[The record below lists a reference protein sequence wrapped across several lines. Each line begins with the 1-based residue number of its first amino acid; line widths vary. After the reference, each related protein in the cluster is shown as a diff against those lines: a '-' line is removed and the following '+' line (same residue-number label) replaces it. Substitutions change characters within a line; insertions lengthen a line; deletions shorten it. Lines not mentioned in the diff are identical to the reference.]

1 MADQE
6 SSLNGTAGPLHTL
19 LDRSRAFVATI
30 MDLASLQGELVVED
44 AHQAQVHLKQALA
57 MGVVGAICALAAV
70 PLFAAALVD
79 ALRTFADWS
88 LWSSCLA
95 VAALLTVLAVV
106 FVGVAWKRATR
117 AAESFAT
124 TRREAKAN
132 FLWLRETMSRTN

>member
-1 MADQE
+1 
-6 SSLNGTAGPLHTL
+6 
-19 LDRSRAFVATI
+19 
-30 MDLASLQGELVVED
+30 LQGELVVED

-106 FVGVAWKRATR
+106 FVGNCLETCHESGGIVCNDQTR
-117 AAESFAT
+117 SQSKLPLAS
-124 TRREAKAN
+124 
-132 FLWLRETMSRTN
+132 